1 MRFRRCRIGEVKRR
15 YKFCKDHDTVII
27 YFRGRAF
34 VLPVFFG
41 NTAGGQSLSL
51 AIRQPAPF
59 AQGSY
64 KWGLALPLFA
74 QGSYKW
80 GLALPLFAQGSHRWG
95 GCGGGTPLHV
105 SPFGKGRCRAKR
117 DGGDKRDKNLADGS
131 SAKYF
136 REKGEKIFLSGT
148 GGRKKLFRT
157 FKKAGGG
164 VHINCKSGAASQRC
178 GALQRKTTGNK
189 E

>member
-1 MRFRRCRIGEVKRR
+1 MRFRRCRIGGVKRR

-27 YFRGRAF
+27 YIFGGGR
-34 VLPVFFG
+34 LSSPFFS
-41 NTAGGQSLSL
+41 AYGGRTIPQS
-51 AIRQPAPF
+51 AC
-59 AQGSY
+59 GSQ
-64 KWGLALPLFA
+64 LPLHKGA
-74 QGSYKW
+74 KQR
-80 GLALPLFAQGSHRWG
+80 A
-95 GCGGGTPLHV
+95 
-105 SPFGKGRCRAKR
+105 SPYGKGRCRAKR
-117 DGGDKRDKNLADGS
+117 DGGDKTEGIRINGGDKRDKNLADGS
-131 SAKYF
+131 SARYF

-178 GALQRKTTGNK
+178 GALQRKTGNK